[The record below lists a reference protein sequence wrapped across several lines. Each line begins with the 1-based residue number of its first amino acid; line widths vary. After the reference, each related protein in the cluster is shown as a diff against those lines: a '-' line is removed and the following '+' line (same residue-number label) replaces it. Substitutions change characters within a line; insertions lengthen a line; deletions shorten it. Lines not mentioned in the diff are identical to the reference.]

1 MRTKIFSRGP
11 VMLGPAPA
19 EVNFAQKSCLSL
31 VTGRNIRM
39 RKGF

>member
-19 EVNFAQKSCLSL
+19 EVNFAQKSCASA
-31 VTGRNIRM
+31 TGRNIRM